1 MILLVFLILVGF
13 MKAFVEIKV
22 TAGSLNLVLETV
34 RKVEGVKEAYPV
46 TGHCDIIAVVEAAD
60 IKALGSIV
68 TKFIHAV
75 KGVES
80 TETLIC
86 VE

>member
-1 MILLVFLILVGF
+1 
-13 MKAFVEIKV
+13 MKAFVEINV
-22 TAGSLNLVLETV
+22 AAGSLDVVLEAV

-46 TGHCDIIAVVEAAD
+46 AGHCDIIAIVEAAD
-60 IKALGSIV
+60 IKALGNIV
-68 TKFIHAV
+68 TKCIHII

>member
-1 MILLVFLILVGF
+1 L
-13 MKAFVEIKV
+13 KAFVEINV
-22 TAGSLNLVLETV
+22 AAGSLDVVLEAV

-46 TGHCDIIAVVEAAD
+46 AGHCDIIAIVEAAD
-60 IKALGSIV
+60 IKALGNIV
-68 TKFIHAV
+68 TKCIHII

>member
-1 MILLVFLILVGF
+1 
-13 MKAFVEIKV
+13 MKAFIEIYV
-22 TAGSLNLVLETV
+22 AAGSLDMVLEAV
-34 RKVEGVKEAYPV
+34 KRVEGVKEAYPV
-46 TGHCDIIAVVEAAD
+46 TGHCDIIAVVEVPD
-60 IKALGSIV
+60 LKALANLV
-68 TKFIHAV
+68 TKCIHTI

>member
-1 MILLVFLILVGF
+1 L
-13 MKAFVEIKV
+13 EIYV
-22 TAGSLNLVLETV
+22 AAGSLNMVLEAIK
-34 RKVEGVKEAYPV
+34 RVEGVKEAYPV
-46 TGHCDIIAVVEAAD
+46 TGHCDIVAVIEVPD
-60 IKALGSIV
+60 LKALATLV
-68 TKFIHAV
+68 TKCIHSI

>member
-1 MILLVFLILVGF
+1 L
-13 MKAFVEIKV
+13 KAFVEINV
-22 TAGSLNLVLETV
+22 AAGSLDVVLEAV

-46 TGHCDIIAVVEAAD
+46 AGHCDIIAIVEAAD
-60 IKALGSIV
+60 IKALGNIV
-68 TKFIHAV
+68 TKCMHII

>member
-1 MILLVFLILVGF
+1 
-13 MKAFVEIKV
+13 MKAFVEINV
-22 TAGSLNLVLETV
+22 AAGSLDIVLEAV

-46 TGHCDIIAVVEAAD
+46 AGHCDIIAIVEAAD
-60 IKALGSIV
+60 IKALGNIV
-68 TKFIHAV
+68 TKCIHII

>member
-1 MILLVFLILVGF
+1 LR
-13 MKAFVEIKV
+13 AFVEIKV
-22 TAGSLNLVLETV
+22 AAGSLDVVLDAV
-34 RKVEGVKEAYPV
+34 RKVEGVREAYPV

-60 IKALGSIV
+60 IKALGNIV
-68 TKFIHAV
+68 AKCIHMV

>member
-1 MILLVFLILVGF
+1 
-13 MKAFVEIKV
+13 MKAFVEINV
-22 TAGSLNLVLETV
+22 AAGSLDVVLEAV

-46 TGHCDIIAVVEAAD
+46 AGHCDIIAIVEAAD
-60 IKALGSIV
+60 IKALGNIV
-68 TKFIHAV
+68 TKCMHII

>member
-1 MILLVFLILVGF
+1 

-22 TAGSLNLVLETV
+22 VTGSLDLVLEAL
-34 RKVEGVKEAYPV
+34 KKIEGVKEVYTV
-46 TGHCDIIAVVEAAD
+46 TGHCDIIAIVEAAD
-60 IKALGSIV
+60 LKSLGEIV
-68 TKFIHAV
+68 TKRIHLV
-75 KGVES
+75 KGVKS

>member
-1 MILLVFLILVGF
+1 M
-13 MKAFVEIKV
+13 EIYV
-22 TAGSLNLVLETV
+22 AAGSLNMVLEAIK
-34 RKVEGVKEAYPV
+34 RVEGVKEAYPV
-46 TGHCDIIAVVEAAD
+46 TGHCDIVAVIEVPD
-60 IKALGSIV
+60 LKALATLV
-68 TKFIHAV
+68 TKCIHSI

>member
-1 MILLVFLILVGF
+1 
-13 MKAFVEIKV
+13 MKAFLEIYV
-22 TAGSLNLVLETV
+22 AAGSLNMVLEAIK
-34 RKVEGVKEAYPV
+34 RVEGVKEAYPV
-46 TGHCDIIAVVEAAD
+46 TGHCDIVAVIEVPD
-60 IKALGSIV
+60 LKALATLV
-68 TKFIHAV
+68 TKCIHSI

>member
-1 MILLVFLILVGF
+1 
-13 MKAFVEIKV
+13 MKAFLEIYV
-22 TAGSLNLVLETV
+22 TAGSLDMVLEAL
-34 RKVEGVKEAYPV
+34 KKIEGVREAYPV
-46 TGHCDIIAVVEAAD
+46 TGHCDIIAIVEVPD
-60 IKALGSIV
+60 LKALASLVTRQVHSI
-68 TKFIHAV
+68 

>member
-1 MILLVFLILVGF
+1 MR
-13 MKAFVEIKV
+13 AFVEIRV
-22 TAGSLNLVLETV
+22 TAGTLDAVLDAV
-34 RKVEGVKEAYPV
+34 RKVEGVREAYPV
-46 TGHCDIIAVVEAAD
+46 TGHCDIIAIVEAAD
-60 IKALGSIV
+60 LRALGDIV
-68 TKFIHAV
+68 TKCIHVV

>member
-1 MILLVFLILVGF
+1 
-13 MKAFVEIKV
+13 MKAFLEIYV
-22 TAGSLNLVLETV
+22 AAGSLDLVLETV
-34 RKVEGVKEAYPV
+34 KRVEGVKEAYPV
-46 TGHCDIIAVVEAAD
+46 TGHCDIIAVVEVSD
-60 IKALGSIV
+60 LKALANLV
-68 TKFIHAV
+68 TKCIHSI

>member
-1 MILLVFLILVGF
+1 V
-13 MKAFVEIKV
+13 KAFLEIYV
-22 TAGSLNLVLETV
+22 AAGSLNMVLEAIK
-34 RKVEGVKEAYPV
+34 RVEGVKEAYPV
-46 TGHCDIIAVVEAAD
+46 TGHCDIVAVIEVPD
-60 IKALGSIV
+60 LKALATLV
-68 TKFIHAV
+68 TKCIHSI

>member
-1 MILLVFLILVGF
+1 

-22 TAGSLNLVLETV
+22 SAGSLDLVLETI
-34 RKVEGVKEAYPV
+34 RKAEGVREAYPV

-60 IKALGSIV
+60 IKALGSMV
-68 TKFIHAV
+68 TKCIHAV

>member
-1 MILLVFLILVGF
+1 

-22 TAGSLNLVLETV
+22 SAGSLDLVLEAV
-34 RKVEGVKEAYPV
+34 KKVEGVKEAYPV
-46 TGHCDIIAVVEAAD
+46 AGHCDIMAVIEAAD
-60 IKALGSIV
+60 IKALGNIV
-68 TKFIHAV
+68 TKCIHIV
-75 KGVES
+75 KGVKS

>member
-1 MILLVFLILVGF
+1 
-13 MKAFVEIKV
+13 MKAFLEIYV
-22 TAGSLNLVLETV
+22 TAGNLDMVLEAV
-34 RKVEGVKEAYPV
+34 KRVEGVKEAYPV
-46 TGHCDIIAVVEAAD
+46 TGHCDIIAIVEAPDLKTLAT
-60 IKALGSIV
+60 LV
-68 TKFIHAV
+68 TKCIHTI